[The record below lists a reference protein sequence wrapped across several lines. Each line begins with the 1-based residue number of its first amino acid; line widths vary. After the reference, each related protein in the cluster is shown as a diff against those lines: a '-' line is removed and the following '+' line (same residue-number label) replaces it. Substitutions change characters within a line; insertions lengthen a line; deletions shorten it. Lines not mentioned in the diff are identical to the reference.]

1 MSIQLT
7 LLVEILDLREH
18 KRLLYCQRT
27 FIASSCGEYYSV
39 NLHFLLKMEIKFLA
53 LRLDSPLLLK
63 VFLTCNATILLF
75 CFVVAVTQE
84 DIFFIYEGN
93 LRLCCHK
100 NLSLVV
106 VGSSGVNNFEAILH
120 FFCWSNGCHVMYFKS
135 NFESFQSPFLY

>member
-84 DIFFIYEGN
+84 DNFVLFMKGTCVCAVIRICLLLLSDHQVSTILRHFAFF
-93 LRLCCHK
+93 LLK
-100 NLSLVV
+100 
-106 VGSSGVNNFEAILH
+106 
-120 FFCWSNGCHVMYFKS
+120 
-135 NFESFQSPFLY
+135 